1 MTDTTMRHK
10 KKIVGFLRQYDNGV
24 LYEYSDNLKLLA
36 TETGEGNVLS
46 LSALEFGI
54 CSAIDNSTFVSVLG
68 RYWSERSGQ
77 YRYPVPHPE
86 GACTGFSNSDNLW
99 IGEYGE
105 ARKRLCLWLAETIDN
120 YLTKGLE
127 DV

>member
-1 MTDTTMRHK
+1 MTDTTVQYK
-10 KKIVGFLRQYDNGV
+10 KKIVEFLRQYDNEV

-46 LSALEFGI
+46 LSALRFGI
-54 CSAIDNSTFVSVLG
+54 CSAIDNITFVSVLS
-68 RYWSERSGQ
+68 RHWSEGSGH

-86 GACTGFSNSDNLW
+86 GAICSFNTTDNLW

-120 YLTKGLE
+120 YLTKGVE